1 MNDRENF
8 IEAVREDEYAELE
21 LSTGDVLITDW
32 EGDGTFNP
40 YVVISGARSD
50 KLPSDILR
58 EVGDAI
64 AEELDVRV
72 DEVVYDHNND
82 VLVPYMDRPE

>member
-1 MNDRENF
+1 MNDRDNF

-40 YVVISGARSD
+40 YVVMSGDHGD
-50 KLPSDILR
+50 KHPTDILR

-64 AEELDVRV
+64 AQELDVFV
-72 DEVVYDHNND
+72 DTVEYDDAND
-82 VLVPYMDRPE
+82 VLVPYMDRPD